1 MKALVYRRSVPLYLL
16 GRILGRIQPRRFFH
30 RLAPF
35 GLKEI
40 PPPGNERGWVLLKN
54 SLCGICGSDLGLLRG
69 MESFLLEPYASF
81 PAVLGHEI
89 AAAVVEAPKDSEWNA
104 GDRVVVE
111 PMLSCAERGMVPCR
125 SCSQGSYNLCESFTA
140 GNLAAGP
147 VIGYNKSLG
156 GGMAEFMLAPPGRL
170 IRIPDSL
177 TDEKAVLA
185 DSLASA
191 LQPILDHFP
200 RDDQTVVV
208 FGAGILG
215 QHAIRILRALGSRA
229 RLAVVARYPFQ
240 QELARNGGAD
250 LVLESPSRSE
260 LGQAVGAK
268 FIPTTLG
275 GGNLEGGAD
284 LVFDFVA
291 SRRSLQE
298 ALIALRARGKYIM
311 VGTAGSIGHVD
322 FSSLWFRELRITGSS
337 SYAFGNYEG
346 QRVRTYQMAVD
357 LLAKGYP
364 TEGLLTHTYSLSAFA
379 RAFKTAFN
387 KSGFK
392 SVKVAIDLRKIA
404 KNNSASMAASQSDEG
419 AS

>member
-1 MKALVYRRSVPLYLL
+1 M
-16 GRILGRIQPRRFFH
+16 
-30 RLAPF
+30 
-35 GLKEI
+35 
-40 PPPGNERGWVLLKN
+40 
-54 SLCGICGSDLGLLRG
+54 D
-69 MESFLLEPYASF
+69 
-81 PAVLGHEI
+81 
-89 AAAVVEAPKDSEWNA
+89 A
-104 GDRVVVE
+104 G
-111 PMLSCAERGMVPCR
+111 
-125 SCSQGSYNLCESFTA
+125 Q
-140 GNLAAGP
+140 
-147 VIGYNKSLG
+147 IGYNRSLG

-208 FGAGILG
+208 FGAGIVG

-229 RLAVVARYPFQ
+229 RLAAVARYPFQ

-250 LVLESPSRSE
+250 LVLESPNRGE
-260 LGQAVGAK
+260 LGKAVGAK

-291 SRRSLQE
+291 SRRSFQE
-298 ALIALRARGKYIM
+298 SLIALRARGKYIM
-311 VGTAGSIGHVD
+311 VGTAASIGPVD
-322 FSSLWFRELRITGSS
+322 FSSLWFRELRITGSFCYS
-337 SYAFGNYEG
+337 FGNYEG
-346 QRVRTYQMAVD
+346 QLERTYQMAID

-364 TEGLLTHTYSLSAFA
+364 TEGLLTHTCSLSAFA

-387 KSGFK
+387 KPGFK

-404 KNNSASMAASQSDEG
+404 KKNSASMAGSQPDEG

>member
-16 GRILGRIQPRRFFH
+16 GRILGRIQPRRFFP

-35 GLKEI
+35 GLREI
-40 PPPGNERGWVLLKN
+40 PVPRNQRDWVLLKN

-89 AAAVVEAPKDSEWNA
+89 AAAVVAAPKDSQWNT
-104 GDRVVVE
+104 GERVVVE
-111 PMLSCAERGMVPCR
+111 PLLSCAERGMAPCR
-125 SCSQGSYNLCESFTA
+125 FCSQGSYNLCESFTA

-147 VIGYNKSLG
+147 VIGYNRSLG

-229 RLAVVARYPFQ
+229 RLAAVARYPFQ

-250 LVLESPSRSE
+250 LVLKSPNRGE
-260 LGQAVGAK
+260 LGKAVGAK

-291 SRRSLQE
+291 SRRSFQE

-311 VGTAGSIGHVD
+311 VGTAASIGPVD
-322 FSSLWFRELRITGSS
+322 FSSLWFRELRVTGSV

-346 QRVRTYQMAVD
+346 QRVRTYQMAID

-364 TEGLLTHTYSLSAFA
+364 TEGLLTHTCSLSEFA

-387 KSGFK
+387 KSGTK

-404 KNNSASMAASQSDEG
+404 NNSASMAACKPDEG

>member
-1 MKALVYRRSVPLYLL
+1 
-16 GRILGRIQPRRFFH
+16 
-30 RLAPF
+30 
-35 GLKEI
+35 
-40 PPPGNERGWVLLKN
+40 
-54 SLCGICGSDLGLLRG
+54 
-69 MESFLLEPYASF
+69 
-81 PAVLGHEI
+81 
-89 AAAVVEAPKDSEWNA
+89 
-104 GDRVVVE
+104 
-111 PMLSCAERGMVPCR
+111 
-125 SCSQGSYNLCESFTA
+125 
-140 GNLAAGP
+140 
-147 VIGYNKSLG
+147 
-156 GGMAEFMLAPPGRL
+156 MAEFMLAPLGRL

-200 RDDQTVVV
+200 RDDQTVLV
-208 FGAGILG
+208 FGAGIVG

-250 LVLESPSRSE
+250 LVLDSPNRDA
-260 LGQAVGAK
+260 LGKAVGAR

-291 SRRSLQE
+291 SRRSFQE

-311 VGTAGSIGHVD
+311 VGTAGSIGPVD
-322 FSSLWFRELRITGSS
+322 FSSLWFRELRVTGSVC
-337 SYAFGNYEG
+337 YAFGNYGG
-346 QRVRTYQMAVD
+346 QKVRTYQMAVD

-364 TEGLLTHTYSLSAFA
+364 TEGLLTHTYPLSGFA

-387 KSGFK
+387 KPGTK
-392 SVKVAIDLRKIA
+392 CVKVAIDLRKIE
-404 KNNSASMAASQSDEG
+404 KKNSASMDACKPDEG
-419 AS
+419 LS

>member
-1 MKALVYRRSVPLYLL
+1 MKALVYRRSAPLYLL
-16 GRILGRIQPRRFFH
+16 SRTLGKIQPRRFFP
-30 RLAPF
+30 RLAPV
-35 GLKEI
+35 GLRQI
-40 PPPGNERGWVLLKN
+40 PLPRNERGWVLLEN
-54 SLCGICGSDLGLLRG
+54 RLCGICGSDLGLLRG

-89 AAAVVEAPKDSEWNA
+89 AAMVVEAPNNSEWNR

-111 PMLSCAERGMVPCR
+111 PLLSCTERGAPPCR
-125 SCSQGSYNLCESFTA
+125 FCSQGSYNLCESFTA

-147 VIGYNKSLG
+147 VIGYNSSLG
-156 GGMAEFMLAPPGRL
+156 GGMAEFMVAPPARL

-200 RDDQTVVV
+200 QDDQTVVI

-229 RLAVVARYPFQ
+229 RLAVVARHPFQ

-250 LVLESPSRSE
+250 LVLKSPNRGE
-260 LGQAVGAK
+260 LGKAVGAK
-268 FIPTTLG
+268 FLPTTLG

-291 SRRSLQE
+291 SRSSLQE
-298 ALIALRARGKYIM
+298 ALLALRARGKYIM
-311 VGTAGSIGHVD
+311 VGTAGSIGPVD
-322 FSSLWFRELRITGSS
+322 FSSLWFRELRVTGSS
-337 SYAFGNYEG
+337 CYAFGNYEG
-346 QRVRTYQMAVD
+346 QRVRTYQMAID
-357 LLAKGYP
+357 MLAKGYP
-364 TEGLLTHTYSLSAFA
+364 TEGLLTHTYSLSKFA
-379 RAFKTAFN
+379 SAFKTAFN
-387 KSGFK
+387 KSRFK
-392 SVKVAIDLRKIA
+392 SVKVAIDLRKTA
-404 KNNSASMAASQSDEG
+404 NRNSASMAAHKFDAGIS
-419 AS
+419 

>member
-1 MKALVYRRSVPLYLL
+1 
-16 GRILGRIQPRRFFH
+16 
-30 RLAPF
+30 
-35 GLKEI
+35 
-40 PPPGNERGWVLLKN
+40 
-54 SLCGICGSDLGLLRG
+54 
-69 MESFLLEPYASF
+69 
-81 PAVLGHEI
+81 VLGHEI
-89 AAAVVEAPKDSEWNA
+89 AAEVVAAPKDSQWNT

-111 PMLSCAERGMVPCR
+111 PLLSCAERGMPPCGF
-125 SCSQGSYNLCESFTA
+125 CSQGSYNLCESFTA
-140 GNLAAGP
+140 GNLDAGQ
-147 VIGYNKSLG
+147 IGYNKSLG

-229 RLAVVARYPFQ
+229 RLAAVARYPFQ
-240 QELARNGGAD
+240 QQLARNGGAD
-250 LVLESPSRSE
+250 LVLRSPNRSE
-260 LGQAVGAK
+260 LGKAVDAK
-268 FIPTTLG
+268 FLPTTLG

-291 SRRSLQE
+291 SRHSLQE
-298 ALIALRARGKYIM
+298 ALLALRARGKYIM
-311 VGTAGSIGHVD
+311 VGTAASIGHVD
-322 FSSLWFRELRITGSS
+322 FSSLWFRELRVTGSIC
-337 SYAFGNYEG
+337 YAFGNYEG
-346 QRVRTYQMAVD
+346 QRVLTYQMAVD

-364 TEGLLTHTYSLSAFA
+364 TEGLLTHTYSLSEFA

-387 KSGFK
+387 KPGFN

-404 KNNSASMAASQSDEG
+404 KKNSPSLAGSQPDEG
-419 AS
+419 DS

>member
-1 MKALVYRRSVPLYLL
+1 
-16 GRILGRIQPRRFFH
+16 
-30 RLAPF
+30 
-35 GLKEI
+35 
-40 PPPGNERGWVLLKN
+40 
-54 SLCGICGSDLGLLRG
+54 
-69 MESFLLEPYASF
+69 
-81 PAVLGHEI
+81 
-89 AAAVVEAPKDSEWNA
+89 
-104 GDRVVVE
+104 
-111 PMLSCAERGMVPCR
+111 
-125 SCSQGSYNLCESFTA
+125 
-140 GNLAAGP
+140 
-147 VIGYNKSLG
+147 
-156 GGMAEFMLAPPGRL
+156 MAEFMLAPPERL

-260 LGQAVGAK
+260 LGQAVGAT

-311 VGTAGSIGHVD
+311 VGTAGRIGPVD
-322 FSSLWFRELRITGSS
+322 FSSLWFRELMVTGSAC
-337 SYAFGNYEG
+337 YAFGNYEG
-346 QRVRTYQMAVD
+346 QRVRTYQMAMD

-364 TEGLLTHTYSLSAFA
+364 TEGLLTHTYSLSKFA

-392 SVKVAIDLRKIA
+392 SVKVAIDLRKTVN
-404 KNNSASMAASQSDEG
+404 KNSASTAASQYDEG

>member
-16 GRILGRIQPRRFFH
+16 GRILGRIQPRRFFP
-30 RLAPF
+30 RMAPF
-35 GLKEI
+35 GLREI
-40 PPPGNERGWVLLKN
+40 PAPKSQRGWVLLKN

-69 MESFLLEPYASF
+69 MESFIMEPYASF

-89 AAAVVEAPKDSEWNA
+89 AAAVVAAPKGSQWSTGE
-104 GDRVVVE
+104 RVVVE
-111 PMLSCAERGMVPCR
+111 PLLSCSERGLPPCR
-125 SCSQGSYNLCESFTA
+125 YCSQGCYNLCECFTA

-147 VIGYNKSLG
+147 VIGYNRSLG

-200 RDDQTVVV
+200 SDDQTVVI

-250 LVLESPSRSE
+250 LVLDSPNRGE
-260 LGQAVGAK
+260 LGKAVGAR

-284 LVFDFVA
+284 LFFDFVA
-291 SRRSLQE
+291 SRRSFQE
-298 ALIALRARGKYIM
+298 GLIALRARGKYIM
-311 VGTAGSIGHVD
+311 VGTAASIGPVD
-322 FSSLWFRELRITGSS
+322 FSSLWFRELRVMGSI
-337 SYAFGNYEG
+337 SYALGNYEG

-364 TEGLLTHTYSLSAFA
+364 TEGLLTHTYPLSGFA

-387 KSGFK
+387 KSGTK
-392 SVKVAIDLRKIA
+392 CVKVAIDLRKIE
-404 KNNSASMAASQSDEG
+404 KKNSASMDACKPDEG
-419 AS
+419 LS

>member
-16 GRILGRIQPRRFFH
+16 GRILGRIQPRRFFP

-35 GLKEI
+35 GLREI
-40 PPPGNERGWVLLKN
+40 PLPGNERGWVLLKN
-54 SLCGICGSDLGLLRG
+54 SLCGICGSDIGLLHG
-69 MESFLLEPYASF
+69 KESFLLEPYASF

-89 AAAVVEAPKDSEWNA
+89 AAAVVAAPKDSQWNT
-104 GDRVVVE
+104 GERVVVE
-111 PMLSCAERGMVPCR
+111 PLLSCAERGMPPCR
-125 SCSQGSYNLCESFTA
+125 FCSQGCYNLCESSTA
-140 GNLAAGP
+140 GNMDAGQ
-147 VIGYNKSLG
+147 IGYNRSLG

-208 FGAGILG
+208 LGAGILG
-215 QHAIRILRALGSRA
+215 QHAIRILRALGSRS

-250 LVLESPSRSE
+250 LVLESPNRGE
-260 LGQAVGAK
+260 LGKAVGAK

-291 SRRSLQE
+291 SRRSFQE
-298 ALIALRARGKYIM
+298 SLIALRARGKYIM
-311 VGTAGSIGHVD
+311 VGTAASIGPVD
-322 FSSLWFRELRITGSS
+322 FSSLWFRELRITGSFCYS
-337 SYAFGNYEG
+337 FGNYEG
-346 QRVRTYQMAVD
+346 QRVRTYQMAMD

-364 TEGLLTHTYSLSAFA
+364 TEGLLTHTYSLSKFA

-404 KNNSASMAASQSDEG
+404 KKNSASTAASQYDEG